1 MRPSRRTRNTAS
13 NTRRSPPRP
22 ILQEKR
28 IKRKISGVLLLD
40 KPAGI
45 TSNSALQQAKR
56 LYQAEKAG
64 HTGNLDPIA
73 TGLLPLCFG
82 EATKFSQYLLDANKT
97 YQAVVKLGQ
106 TTSTGDI
113 EGEILS
119 TQTVNVNLS
128 QVQQALQ
135 GFLGT
140 ISQVPPMYSA
150 LKHQGK
156 ALYTYAR
163 AGVEIERKP
172 RDVTIFTLVLD
183 DFRGDEL
190 TITVAC
196 SKGTY
201 IRVLAEDI
209 GQVLGCGAHLMA
221 LRRTVI
227 GPFDLSHAVTLSQL
241 EATDVAGRDAL
252 LLPPDTLIEA
262 LPKLAFDAESA
273 FYLRQGQAI
282 WRAKQTAGTILRLY
296 DEQDRFIGV
305 GEVMLDGKVAPKR
318 LVVA

>member
-1 MRPSRRTRNTAS
+1 M
-13 NTRRSPPRP
+13 
-22 ILQEKR
+22 
-28 IKRKISGVLLLD
+28 LLLD

-45 TSNSALQQAKR
+45 SSNNALQQAKR

-73 TGLLPLCFG
+73 TGMLPLCFG
-82 EATKFSQYLLDANKT
+82 EATKFSQFLLDANKT

-106 TTSTGDI
+106 TTTTGDS

-119 TQTVNVNLS
+119 TQPVNVSRS
-128 QVQQALQ
+128 QIKKVLQ
-135 GFLGT
+135 SLVGT

-156 ALYTYAR
+156 ALYIYAR
-163 AGVEIERKP
+163 EGVEIERKP
-172 RDVTIFTLVLD
+172 REITIYQLD
-183 DFRGDEL
+183 LDELRGDEL
-190 TITVAC
+190 TLTVSC

-209 GQVLGCGAHLMA
+209 GRALGCGAYMSA

-227 GPFDLSHAVTLSQL
+227 GPFKLDRAVTLPQL
-241 EATDVAGRDAL
+241 EVLDLAGRDAL
-252 LLPPDTLIEA
+252 LLPVDALIEA
-262 LPKLAFDAESA
+262 LPKVMLDSESA
-273 FYLRQGQAI
+273 HYIKQGQAI
-282 WRAKQTAGTILRLY
+282 WRAKQMTGAILRLY
-296 DEQDRFIGV
+296 DDQDRFLGI
-305 GEVMLDGKVAPKR
+305 GEVMLDGKIAPKR

>member
-1 MRPSRRTRNTAS
+1 M
-13 NTRRSPPRP
+13 
-22 ILQEKR
+22 
-28 IKRKISGVLLLD
+28 LLLD
-40 KPAGI
+40 KPTGI
-45 TSNSALQQAKR
+45 SSNSALQQARR

-73 TGLLPLCFG
+73 TGMLPLCFG
-82 EATKFSQYLLDANKT
+82 EATKFSQFLLDANKT

-106 TTSTGDI
+106 TTTTGDS

-119 TQTVNVNLS
+119 IQPVNVSRS
-128 QVQQALQ
+128 QVEKVLQ
-135 GFLGT
+135 NFVGT
-140 ISQVPPMYSA
+140 VSQVPPMYSA

-172 RDVTIFTLVLD
+172 RDINIYQLNLD
-183 DFRGDEL
+183 EFNGDEL
-190 TITVAC
+190 TITVSC

-209 GQVLGCGAHLMA
+209 GKELGCGAYMSA

-227 GPFDLSHAVTLSQL
+227 GPFGLNQSVTLSQL
-241 EATDVAGRDAL
+241 EELDLAGRDAL
-252 LLPPDTLIEA
+252 LLPVDALIETMPVVV
-262 LPKLAFDAESA
+262 LDSESA
-273 FYLRQGQAI
+273 HYIKQGQAI
-282 WRAKQTAGTILRLY
+282 WCPKQTTGATLRLY
-296 DEQDRFIGV
+296 DDQDHFLGI
-305 GEVMLDGKVAPKR
+305 GEVMLDGKIAPKR

>member
-1 MRPSRRTRNTAS
+1 MQ
-13 NTRRSPPRP
+13 
-22 ILQEKR
+22 LKR

-45 TSNSALQQAKR
+45 SSNHALQQAKR

-73 TGLLPLCFG
+73 TGMLPLCFG
-82 EATKFSQYLLDANKT
+82 EATKFSQFLLDANKT
-97 YQAVVKLGQ
+97 YQAVIKLGQ
-106 TTSTGDI
+106 TTATGDS

-119 TQTVNVNLS
+119 TQPVNVNRS
-128 QVQQALQ
+128 QVEKVLQ
-135 GFLGT
+135 GLVGPV
-140 ISQVPPMYSA
+140 SQIPPMYSA

-172 RDVTIFTLVLD
+172 REITIYQLNLD
-183 DFRGDEL
+183 DFSGDEL
-190 TITVAC
+190 SISVSC

-209 GQVLGCGAHLMA
+209 GRALGCGAYMRA

-227 GPFDLSHAVTLSQL
+227 GPFDLSRAVTLPQL
-241 EATDVAGRDAL
+241 EALELAGRDEL
-252 LLPPDTLIEA
+252 LLPVDALIESM
-262 LPKLAFDAESA
+262 PKIVLDSESA
-273 FYLRQGQAI
+273 YCIQQGQAI
-282 WRAKQTAGTILRLY
+282 WRAKQSTGAVLRLY
-296 DEQDRFIGV
+296 DNQDRFLGI
-305 GEVMLDGKVAPKR
+305 GEVNLDGKIAPKR

>member
-1 MRPSRRTRNTAS
+1 
-13 NTRRSPPRP
+13 
-22 ILQEKR
+22 LQVKR

-45 TSNSALQQAKR
+45 SSNNALQQARR

-82 EATKFSQYLLDANKT
+82 EATKFSQFLLDANKT

-106 TTSTGDI
+106 TTTTGDS
-113 EGEILS
+113 EGEVLS
-119 TQTVNVNLS
+119 TQPVNVSL
-128 QVQQALQ
+128 QQMKKVLQ
-135 GFLGT
+135 SLVGT

-163 AGVEIERKP
+163 EGVEIERKP
-172 RDVTIFTLVLD
+172 REITIYQLELD
-183 DFRGDEL
+183 EFRGDEL
-190 TITVAC
+190 TITVSC

-209 GQVLGCGAHLMA
+209 GRALGCGAYMSA

-227 GPFDLSHAVTLSQL
+227 GPFKLDRAVTLPQL
-241 EATDVAGRDAL
+241 ETLDLAGRDAL
-252 LLPPDTLIEA
+252 LLPVDALIEA
-262 LPKLAFDAESA
+262 LPKVMLDSESA
-273 FYLRQGQAI
+273 HYIKQGQAI
-282 WRAKQTAGTILRLY
+282 WRAKQTTGAILRLY
-296 DEQDRFIGV
+296 DDQDCFLGI
-305 GEVMLDGKVAPKR
+305 GEVMLDGKIAPKR